1 MKAIIFDLQGTLM
14 ENGIFPSPTKQVRF
28 ILGIRKEFHDYVP
41 LFETTLMTTPHT
53 SLAEG
58 FKSVA
63 EAFNVRITPELTERL
78 IGMWNKN
85 KLLSR
90 PFQETVPL
98 LEELK
103 KEYILVLVANI
114 DCFTKDMITKFELQ
128 NHFNHIYLSC
138 DVGMLKT
145 NPEFFKN
152 IMKDLEI
159 NPEEAVMIG
168 DSIDSDMIPA
178 SKAGI
183 RTILLDRMNR
193 QDYPEKIH
201 SLEDLKAL
209 LKSEEDK

>member
-1 MKAIIFDLQGTLM
+1 MKAIIFDLQGTLI

-28 ILGIRKEFHDYVP
+28 ILGIRKEFHEYVP
-41 LFETTLMTTPHT
+41 LFEATLMTTPHT

-63 EAFNVRITPELTERL
+63 EAFNVKITPELIERL

-90 PFQETVPL
+90 PFQETVTL

-103 KEYILVLVANI
+103 KDHILVLVANI
-114 DCFTKDMITKFELQ
+114 DCFTKDMITKFNLQ
-128 NHFNHIYLSC
+128 EYFNHIYLSC

-159 NPEEAVMIG
+159 DPEDAVMIG

-178 SKAGI
+178 SKAHI

-201 SLEDLKAL
+201 SLSDLKEI
-209 LKSEEDK
+209 LK

>member
-1 MKAIIFDLQGTLM
+1 MKAIIFDLQGTLI

-85 KLLSR
+85 KLLSK
-90 PFQETVPL
+90 PFQETIPL

-103 KEYILVLVANI
+103 KKYILVLVANI

-128 NHFNHIYLSC
+128 NYFSHIYLSC

-152 IMKDLEI
+152 IIKDLEI

-178 SKAGI
+178 SKVGI

-193 QDYPEKIH
+193 QDYSEKIH
-201 SLEDLKAL
+201 SLEDLKGL
-209 LKSEEDK
+209 LKSEEGK

>member
-28 ILGIRKEFHDYVP
+28 ILGIRKDFHDYVP

-63 EAFNVRITPELTERL
+63 EAFTVRITPELTERL

-90 PFQETVPL
+90 PFQETVAV

-103 KEYILVLVANI
+103 KNHILVLVANI
-114 DCFTKDMITKFELQ
+114 DCFTKDMITKFNLQ
-128 NHFNHIYLSC
+128 EHFNHIYLSC

-152 IMKDLEI
+152 ILKDIEI
-159 NPEEAVMIG
+159 EAGDVLMVG

-178 SKAGI
+178 SKTGL

-201 SLEDLKAL
+201 SLSELPTL
-209 LKSEEDK
+209 LKVGE